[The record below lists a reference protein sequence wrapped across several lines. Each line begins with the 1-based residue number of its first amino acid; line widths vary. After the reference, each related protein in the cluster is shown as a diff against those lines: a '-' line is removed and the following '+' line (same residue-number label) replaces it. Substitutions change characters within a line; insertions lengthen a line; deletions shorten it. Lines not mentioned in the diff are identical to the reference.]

1 MTTQYHLLTMFR
13 VLMACGFLFCVRALG
28 QHLPSSPDALPLEL
42 KGGWVPSKQILKVSV
57 SRHTHS
63 QALSPGTG
71 TLASC
76 QKRVRLAQSG
86 AILQPH
92 LQVSLPNEGT
102 GCTGT
107 PLGHCSSCC
116 RPCLVGQFAPVVV
129 KSSTELKLLGIPF
142 RHSIQMAS
150 GCSAQAPPFT
160 HPGTQLTHVGTQP
173 RHRLSPL
180 MFGPFAMKH
189 FV

>member
-1 MTTQYHLLTMFR
+1 M
-13 VLMACGFLFCVRALG
+13 
-28 QHLPSSPDALPLEL
+28 PSPWSSKEGGCQANKSSRYQSPATPTAMRCLQ
-42 KGGWVPSKQILKVSV
+42 G
-57 SRHTHS
+57 
-63 QALSPGTG
+63 QALWLPARRGSSWPN
-71 TLASC
+71 LEPFC
-76 QKRVRLAQSG
+76 NL
-86 AILQPH
+86 IC
-92 LQVSLPNEGT
+92 QVSLPNEGT

>member
-1 MTTQYHLLTMFR
+1 MR
-13 VLMACGFLFCVRALG
+13 PLG
-28 QHLPSSPDALPLEL
+28 QHLPSSPDALPPGAQR
-42 KGGWVPSKQILKVSV
+42 KVGAKQINSQGI
-57 SRHTHS
+57 SHHTHS
-63 QALSPGTG
+63 HALSLGTG

-92 LQVSLPNEGT
+92 LQVSLPNEAPD
-102 GCTGT
+102 CTGT
-107 PLGHCSSCC
+107 PRGHCSSCH
-116 RPCLVGQFAPVVV
+116 RPGLVGQFAPVLV

-150 GCSAQAPPFT
+150 GCSAQASPFT
-160 HPGTQLTHVGTQP
+160 HPGTQPTQVGTPP

-180 MFGPFAMKH
+180 RFGPFAMKH
-189 FV
+189 SV

>member
-1 MTTQYHLLTMFR
+1 M
-13 VLMACGFLFCVRALG
+13 
-28 QHLPSSPDALPLEL
+28 PSPWSSKEGGCQANKSSRYQSPATPTAMRCLQ
-42 KGGWVPSKQILKVSV
+42 G
-57 SRHTHS
+57 
-63 QALSPGTG
+63 QALWLPARRGSSWPN
-71 TLASC
+71 LEPFCNLICKFHFQMKEQA
-76 QKRVRLAQSG
+76 AQ
-86 AILQPH
+86 AH
-92 LQVSLPNEGT
+92 L
-102 GCTGT
+102 
-107 PLGHCSSCC
+107 C

>member
-1 MTTQYHLLTMFR
+1 M
-13 VLMACGFLFCVRALG
+13 RALG
-28 QHLPSSPDALPLEL
+28 QHLPSSPDALPA
-42 KGGWVPSKQILKVSV
+42 GAQRRVGAKQINPQGISLPPHPQPCAV
-57 SRHTHS
+57 SRDRHFGF
-63 QALSPGTG
+63 LPEEG
-71 TLASC
+71 
-76 QKRVRLAQSG
+76 RLAQSG

-92 LQVSLPNEGT
+92 LQVSLPNEAT

-116 RPCLVGQFAPVVV
+116 RPCLVGRFAPVLV

-160 HPGTQLTHVGTQP
+160 HPGTQPTHVGTQP